1 MRRKA
6 KGSLS
11 RHKEAKGAAGS
22 FPRPRFF
29 ANSTFQGFLG
39 ILVPYGLRFT
49 CGSRHDTSE
58 IHCALM
64 TPNTHVKWGEGEAV
78 PANSIAVSPYGGML
92 KGSLTCKSL

>member
-11 RHKEAKGAAGS
+11 RRKEAKGAAGS

-29 ANSTFQGFLG
+29 ANSAFQGFLG

-49 CGSRHDTSE
+49 LQTFVE
-58 IHCALM
+58 VAMIQ
-64 TPNTHVKWGEGEAV
+64 VKYTV
-78 PANSIAVSPYGGML
+78 H
-92 KGSLTCKSL
+92 